1 MESDAFRQNFLR
13 FVAGERGLDWTPGE
27 ESFAAAREARLEKL
41 GGLISDNV
49 DREALLRLIEDGPPS
64 GMSVVSGQQTAIG
77 DASRAKAPPSVTGE
91 VSPPIPTTFA
101 VPGNGEQRSES

>member
-1 MESDAFRQNFLR
+1 
-13 FVAGERGLDWTPGE
+13 
-27 ESFAAAREARLEKL
+27 
-41 GGLISDNV
+41 
-49 DREALLRLIEDGPPS
+49 LIEDGPPS